1 MKAEVLSRCRR
12 DGLFSGGGRVV
23 CAVSGGADSMAML
36 WCLYS
41 LREALGIAVSAA
53 HFNHCLRG
61 AESDGDEAFVRSFC
75 AAHGIE
81 LTVGRGD
88 VSAFAAGSGRSLE
101 DAARIRRYEF
111 LESLPCDWLATAH
124 TADDNAETVLLHL
137 LRGSGLRGLCGI
149 PPVRG
154 KLVRPLLGVTRQEVI
169 AFLQVEDIPWREDST
184 NAGDGCLRNRLRHH
198 VLPLLK
204 QEAPDLSQKLLRQSE
219 LLRGDDAFLE
229 EAAQALC
236 QGSDTPDSY
245 RISPLLA
252 APDALQKRA
261 LRLILRRCLPQD
273 VSLAHIEA
281 LQALLRSENPSAQLS
296 LPGGLT
302 VRRRYDAF
310 TVSSEEPPKLR
321 KTPLLLPGVTELPE
335 LGLRITCEFTEKC
348 EKTENTPFHFAIKY
362 GIISGS
368 QLFAR
373 CRESGDALT
382 LKNGHTKSLKRLFID
397 RKIPLVERQRLAVI
411 AAGDMVLA
419 VAGLF
424 VNHLA
429 LAQEGERAAVIRIEK
444 EG

>member
-1 MKAEVLSRCRR
+1 MKAEILSRCRR

-41 LREALGIAVSAA
+41 LREALDITVSAA

-61 AESDGDEAFVRSFC
+61 AESEEDEAFIRGFC
-75 AAHGIE
+75 TAHGIE

-88 VSAFAAGSGRSLE
+88 VAAFAAESGKSLE
-101 DAARIRRYEF
+101 DAARIKRYEF
-111 LESLPCDWLATAH
+111 LESLPCDRLATAH

-154 KLVRPLLGVTRQEVI
+154 KLVRPLLGVTREEVV
-169 AFLQVEDIPWREDST
+169 AYLRAEGIPWREDST
-184 NAGDGCLRNRLRHH
+184 NMEDGCLRNRLRHY

-236 QGSDTPDSY
+236 QKADAPDSY
-245 RISPLLA
+245 RIPPLLS

-261 LRLILRRCLPQD
+261 LRLILRRYLPQD

-281 LQALLRSENPSAQLS
+281 LQALLRSERPSAQLS

-310 TVSSEEPPKLR
+310 TVSAEEPPKLH
-321 KTPLLLPGVTELPE
+321 KTPLLPGVTELPE
-335 LGLRITCEFTEKC
+335 LGLRITCELTEKC

-373 CRESGDALT
+373 SRESGDVLT

-397 RKIPLVERQRLAVI
+397 RKIPLGERQRLAVI
-411 AAGDMVLA
+411 TAGDTVLA
-419 VAGLF
+419 VAGLC
-424 VNHLA
+424 VNHLV

>member
-88 VSAFAAGSGRSLE
+88 VSAFATESGRSLE
-101 DAARIRRYEF
+101 DAARIKRYEF

-154 KLVRPLLGVTRQEVI
+154 KLVRPLLSVTREEVV
-169 AFLQVEDIPWREDST
+169 AYLRAEGIPWREDST
-184 NAGDGCLRNRLRHH
+184 NMEDGCVRNRLRHH

-204 QEAPDLSQKLLRQSE
+204 QETPDLSQKLLRQSE

-229 EAAQALC
+229 EAAQTLC
-236 QGSDTPDSY
+236 QRADAPDSY
-245 RISPLLA
+245 RIPPLLS

-261 LRLILRRCLPQD
+261 LRLILRRYLPQD

-281 LQALLRSENPSAQLS
+281 LQALLRSERPSALLS

-310 TVSSEEPPKLR
+310 TVSAEEPPKLH
-321 KTPLLLPGVTELPE
+321 KTPLLPGVTELPE
-335 LGLRITCEFTEKC
+335 LGLRITCELTENC

-373 CRESGDALT
+373 SRESGDVLT

-397 RKIPLVERQRLAVI
+397 RKIPLAERQRLAVI
-411 AAGDMVLA
+411 TAGDTVLA
-419 VAGLF
+419 VAGLC
-424 VNHLA
+424 VNHLV
-429 LAQEGERAAVIRIEK
+429 LAQEGERAAVFRIEK

>member
-88 VSAFAAGSGRSLE
+88 VSAFATESGRSLE
-101 DAARIRRYEF
+101 DAARIKRYEF

-154 KLVRPLLGVTRQEVI
+154 KLVRPLLSVTREEVV
-169 AFLQVEDIPWREDST
+169 AYLRAEGIPWREDST
-184 NAGDGCLRNRLRHH
+184 NMEDGCLRNRLRHH

-204 QEAPDLSQKLLRQSE
+204 QETPDLSQKLLRQSE

-229 EAAQALC
+229 EAAQTLC
-236 QGSDTPDSY
+236 QRADAPDSY
-245 RISPLLA
+245 RIPPLLS

-261 LRLILRRCLPQD
+261 LRLILRRYLPQD

-281 LQALLRSENPSAQLS
+281 LQALLRSERPSALLS

-310 TVSSEEPPKLR
+310 TVSAEEPPKLH
-321 KTPLLLPGVTELPE
+321 KTPLLPGVTELPE
-335 LGLRITCEFTEKC
+335 LGLRITCELTENC

-373 CRESGDALT
+373 SRESGDVLT

-397 RKIPLVERQRLAVI
+397 RKIPLAERQRLAVI
-411 AAGDMVLA
+411 TAGDTVLA
-419 VAGLF
+419 VAGLC
-424 VNHLA
+424 VNHLV
-429 LAQEGERAAVIRIEK
+429 LAQEGERAAVFRIEK